1 MAAVAFP
8 EEQILVLT
16 QVLGTGP
23 DLESLPNPPD
33 IVTTP
38 TRQLQTGATEG
49 RPRPRVPR
57 QAGARLRT
65 QADWP
70 RALPLTSAARL
81 MEGKTEA
88 QSRQL
93 GGGSEWSHQRPFRP
107 QQPLTQRGTQ
117 TVMQP

>member
-49 RPRPRVPR
+49 RPWPRVPR

-70 RALPLTSAARL
+70 RALPLTSVPPASRRGRL
-81 MEGKTEA
+81 RLRA
-88 QSRQL
+88 DSR
-93 GGGSEWSHQRPFRP
+93 GGVSGAIKGPSGHSN
-107 QQPLTQRGTQ
+107 L
-117 TVMQP
+117 